1 MIDKGSVEI
10 EEEKEVCEEL
20 IEVEAEVT
28 KTEDEVVVVILED
41 GIEMITNEMM
51 LMKMNIIQKKN
62 LIYKNLMSQQNS
74 IVDEVEG
81 ITGER
86 LEVIIIIRKIKL

>member
-28 KTEDEVVVVILED
+28 KTEDEVVVVILEE

-74 IVDEVEG
+74 IMDEVEG

>member
-1 MIDKGSVEI
+1 VIDKGSVEI

-28 KTEDEVVVVILED
+28 KTEDEVVVVILEE

-74 IVDEVEG
+74 IMDEVEG

>member
-1 MIDKGSVEI
+1 VIDKGSVEI

-28 KTEDEVVVVILED
+28 KTEDEVVVVILEE

>member
-28 KTEDEVVVVILED
+28 KTEDEVVVVILEE

-51 LMKMNIIQKKN
+51 LMKMIIIQKKN

-74 IVDEVEG
+74 IMDEVEG

>member
-28 KTEDEVVVVILED
+28 KTEDEVVVVILEE